1 MPFFYLF
8 RSSANTLISIK
19 SPRTTSA
26 DGTERTCRDVRAE
39 SASGGKPDLTIA
51 TADFR
56 V

>member
-1 MPFFYLF
+1 MRRPFCGL
-8 RSSANTLISIK
+8 RL
-19 SPRTTSA
+19 TS
-26 DGTERTCRDVRAE
+26 DFGTERTCRDVRVE